1 MTEYRIEKLRKE
13 DEEREEKRKK
23 NI

>member
-1 MTEYRIEKLRKE
+1 MTQYRIEKLRKE

>member
-13 DEEREEKRKK
+13 DEEGEEKRKK